1 MSSIVF
7 TSLKKKRIQYNVIDL
22 FKKVMTSELATNLLP
37 SILVPLVGIM
47 IPAVSIVML
56 GRYITATE

>member
-1 MSSIVF
+1 MY
-7 TSLKKKRIQYNVIDL
+7 LRIKEFSRIKLIY
-22 FKKVMTSELATNLLP
+22 KEKVMTSELATNLLP